1 MTKDKLHFEPYV
13 HLADLT
19 PTTAVIAW
27 GGFYFYRSLFTG
39 SWTLT
44 HDHQL
49 KKFGIDRTQTIGA
62 GSEPYGNARVTI
74 FDSNDEVVA
83 VKSTRDSNHV
93 LIEGLNPD
101 TEYRY
106 KIELNNRDFVTGPL
120 YDCAFDAS
128 GRFQGL
134 KQSNGCY
141 DLRFR
146 TFPAD
151 DVEAPLNFAV
161 LGDYGV
167 GIHRLVGGGYRQRI
181 IAEALALAVDD
192 YDIRLVVTTGDNIYK
207 DIMRRSGTGGEDDD
221 WFYAFYQ
228 PYRYLLS
235 RIPFYPTVGNHDS
248 GDAEERKDRL
258 QLIDNFYLQHRFR
271 NGQIASLEPGL
282 VYRFRFG
289 KLINFLCADSSF
301 HEETGERFTQLP
313 EYRKFIER
321 ALSPIDDGTKDGTKE
336 VPHWNIVFAHHPPYC
351 AGPEYGNDEAML
363 ESIVPLLEHAAE
375 QTSSGCV
382 MLSGHEHNFQYARAR
397 GVDYFI
403 TGAAGKLRLA
413 PPTEFATAHTRA
425 WASAPHFLLIEISS
439 RHLSATPLGLT
450 TGNRLLPL
458 HLRDPQGK
466 TLRAPLLISRTRPR

>member
-1 MTKDKLHFEPYV
+1 MTTDKLHFEPYV

-19 PTTAVIAW
+19 STTALIAW
-27 GGFYFYRSLFTG
+27 GGFYFYRALFTG
-39 SWTLT
+39 SWTLA

-49 KKFGIDRTQTIGA
+49 KNFGIERTQTIGA
-62 GSEPYGNARVTI
+62 SSEPYGNARVTVL
-74 FDSNDEVVA
+74 DTDENVVA
-83 VKSTRDSNHV
+83 VESTRDSNHV

-106 KIELNNRDFVTGPL
+106 KIELNNRDFTAGPL

-134 KQSNGCY
+134 QPSDGCY

-146 TFPAD
+146 TFPLE

-161 LGDYGV
+161 FGDYGV
-167 GIHRLVGGGYRQRI
+167 GIHKLVGGGYRQRI

-192 YDIRLVVTTGDNIYK
+192 YNIRLVVTTGDNIYK
-207 DIMRRSGTGGEDDD
+207 DIMRRSGTGDEDDD

-248 GDAEERKDRL
+248 EVTEERDDRL

-271 NGQIASLEPGL
+271 NGQSGEIASLEPGL
-282 VYRFRFG
+282 VYRFQYG
-289 KLINFLCADSSF
+289 KMINFLCADSSR
-301 HEETGERFTQLP
+301 HQETGERFTGLP
-313 EYRKFIER
+313 EYRRFFER
-321 ALSPIDDGTKDGTKE
+321 ALSLNDEHTKE
-336 VPHWNIVFAHHPPYC
+336 APHWNIVFAHHPPYC
-351 AGPEYGNDEAML
+351 AGPEYRNDKAML
-363 ESIVPLLEHAAE
+363 ESIVPLLERAAE
-375 QTSSGCV
+375 QPFSGCV
-382 MLSGHEHNFQYARAR
+382 MLSGHEHNFQYARAN

-413 PPTEFATAHTRA
+413 PPTKFETAHTRA

-466 TLRAPLLISRTRPR
+466 TLRAPVLISRSRPS